1 MSQCRGIG
9 TPQERRKYNKSKAPP
24 SSDDSRVKALD
35 LGRLGF
41 RPRAKETLASM
52 LARLFCQP
60 HLSVGLTSNSRDRIK
75 VVGLRNREENSVPPE
90 RCGIRMDKFAG
101 LKSLGA
107 FAPTFFRDVKIA
119 ESRRRRRPPP
129 DNRSCQGG
137 LYLPAT
143 RSLSQCCQDN
153 SLVSRSGRLGYQL
166 WGGAPEFAA
175 TFSSFFS
182 FRNFFRECLLI
193 GVADY

>member
-1 MSQCRGIG
+1 M
-9 TPQERRKYNKSKAPP
+9 
-24 SSDDSRVKALD
+24 KALD

-119 ESRRRRRPPP
+119 ESRRRRPPP
-129 DNRSCQGG
+129 TIARAKGGFICQLPGRSPSAAKTILWCHAVDALDTNYGVER
-137 LYLPAT
+137 
-143 RSLSQCCQDN
+143 RSLQRLFRPFSVSGISSVNVC
-153 SLVSRSGRLGYQL
+153 SLVSRTTDEMSTSLCVRPLK
-166 WGGAPEFAA
+166 
-175 TFSSFFS
+175 
-182 FRNFFRECLLI
+182 R
-193 GVADY
+193 